1 MTVFVLIT
9 ALLLIVLSVAKP
21 LVYKP
26 IAQKYDFGFSAALMA
41 YWIVGFVLL
50 TLPFMWEKIADAI
63 SDFRKEPLFLVL
75 TLFKGVLAW
84 YAVKF
89 GQIVNKD
96 STSSSQFFPFISLA
110 LASLMLNV
118 FFGEN
123 LKHIHLFSIV
133 ALGILGLFFCSTGDT
148 ARMSKKWKINFM
160 IAILFSA
167 ACPIADHICIRQV
180 GWYPY
185 FVFSNMFMLIIACMR
200 KTFVQDLKVAFT
212 TKDTIRAGFFI
223 MLLEVTIIS
232 SCVTVMPVSLVNF
245 FRRLAAPIV
254 MVVSAVRFKERTVKK
269 QLIFGVLAL
278 LFALP
283 IIFG

>member
-1 MTVFVLIT
+1 MT
-9 ALLLIVLSVAKP
+9 ALAFATAFLLIVLSVAKP

-26 IAQKYDFGFSAALMA
+26 IAQKYDFSFSSALMA
-41 YWIVGFVLL
+41 YWIVGFSVL
-50 TLPFMWEKIADAI
+50 TLPFMWDKIVVAL
-63 SDFRKEPLFLVL
+63 SDFKNEPMFFVL
-75 TLFKGVLAW
+75 TLLKGALAW

-89 GQIVNKD
+89 AQIINKD
-96 STSSSQFFPFISLA
+96 STSSSQFFPFISQA

-123 LKHIHLFSIV
+123 LKSIQLLSILLLGV
-133 ALGILGLFFCSTGDT
+133 LGIFFGMSGDT
-148 ARMSKKWKINFM
+148 ARMSKKWKINLL
-160 IAILFSA
+160 IAIFFSA
-167 ACPIADHICIRQV
+167 ACPITDHVCIGRI

-185 FVFSNMFMLIIACMR
+185 FVFSNIFMFGMACVR
-200 KTFVQDLKVAFT
+200 KTFVHDLKSAFT

-223 MLLEVTIIS
+223 MLLEITIIS
-232 SCVTVMPVSLVNF
+232 SAITILPVSLICF

-254 MVVSAVRFKERTVKK
+254 MVYSAVRFKERTVKN
-269 QLIFGVLAL
+269 QLVFGILAL

>member
-1 MTVFVLIT
+1 MTVLAFFTTIMLI
-9 ALLLIVLSVAKP
+9 LLSVAKP

-26 IAQKYDFGFSAALMA
+26 VAQKYDFGFSAAIMA
-41 YWIVGFVLL
+41 YWIAFFVLL
-50 TLPFMWEKIADAI
+50 TLPFMGGRIVDIWPVIRENPK
-63 SDFRKEPLFLVL
+63 FFVL
-75 TLFKGVLAW
+75 TLLKGVLAW

-89 GQIVNKD
+89 GQMVNKD

-118 FFGEN
+118 FFSEN
-123 LKHIHLFSIV
+123 LKQLQLFCIV
-133 ALGILGLFFCSTGDT
+133 ALGVLGIFFGLSGDV

-167 ACPIADHICIRQV
+167 ACPITDHICIRQI

-185 FVFSNMFMLIIACMR
+185 FVFSNMFMLGMACMR
-200 KTFVQDLKVAFT
+200 KRFAQDLKIAVT
-212 TKDTIRAGFFI
+212 DKDAIRAGFFI

-232 SCVTVMPVSLVNF
+232 SCISVLPVSLVNF

-254 MVVSAVRFKERTVKK
+254 MVYSAVRFKERTVKN

-283 IIFG
+283 IILG

>member
-1 MTVFVLIT
+1 MTVLAFFTAIMLI
-9 ALLLIVLSVAKP
+9 LLSVAKP

-26 IAQKYDFGFSAALMA
+26 VAQKYDFGFSAAIMA
-41 YWIVGFVLL
+41 YWIAFFVAL
-50 TLPFMWEKIADAI
+50 TLPFMGGRIVDIWPVI
-63 SDFRKEPLFLVL
+63 KENPKFFVL
-75 TLFKGVLAW
+75 TLLKGVLAW

-89 GQIVNKD
+89 GQMVNKD

-118 FFGEN
+118 FFSEN
-123 LKHIHLFSIV
+123 LKQLQLFCIV
-133 ALGILGLFFCSTGDT
+133 ALGVLGVFFCASGDT
-148 ARMSKKWKINFM
+148 AQMSKKWKISFM
-160 IAILFSA
+160 IAIFFSA
-167 ACPIADHICIRQV
+167 ACPITDHICIRQI

-185 FVFSNMFMLIIACMR
+185 FVFSNMFMLVMACMR
-200 KTFVQDLKVAFT
+200 KTFVHDLKVAFT
-212 TKDTIRAGFFI
+212 TKDAIRAGFFI

-232 SCVTVMPVSLVNF
+232 SCITIMPVSLVNF

-254 MVVSAVRFKERTVKK
+254 MVYSAFKFKERTVKN

-283 IIFG
+283 IILG